1 MQYDAFIL
9 AMKFN
14 DAAPPKRQFCVV
26 AFYHRFV
33 DLQLFVLIVF
43 AHGRS
48 TLMKRRGERSGRSA
62 RMEGFCRREV
72 HIAREVHTNGGLSL
86 HQGVSTIPRYTPDT
100 GQDRAG
106 LREEQERI
114 ASP

>member
-1 MQYDAFIL
+1 ME
-9 AMKFN
+9 FN
-14 DAAPPKRQFCVV
+14 DAALPKRQWSCVV

-72 HIAREVHTNGGLSL
+72 LIGRNIHTQEVTGFSISRLTTGCAYSPEPPQLSCEIDHDMTVEFL
-86 HQGVSTIPRYTPDT
+86 DQEVS
-100 GQDRAG
+100 
-106 LREEQERI
+106 
-114 ASP
+114 